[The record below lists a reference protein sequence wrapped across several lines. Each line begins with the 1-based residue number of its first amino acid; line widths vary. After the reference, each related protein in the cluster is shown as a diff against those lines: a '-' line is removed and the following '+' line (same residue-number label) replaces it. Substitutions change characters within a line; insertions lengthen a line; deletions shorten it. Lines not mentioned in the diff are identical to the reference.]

1 MLSVHTRALVKH
13 IESSSHEIH
22 DIALVSGE
30 HALVICTNST
40 LCKWNISN
48 CCLLAM
54 VEFRR
59 SPESSTNVGHRRL
72 LAYGPLNCI
81 WEYQWDTANPVT
93 HTHRL
98 ESSYIHNSQIAAWG
112 NRFVVLP
119 NNQAPIQIWNL
130 LTMRHIGKV
139 NICDEHINCVSL
151 NDCFLATGSREHSIR
166 VYSMHGLHPLRCITS
181 HRAEI
186 TGVQLAFHDKVV
198 SSSSDGTLMVH
209 ELHEGSLIWR
219 HRLNNP
225 VWSVGVLPCGSKIAC
240 GMDDGQVYVVS
251 PPPYMVQYLNDC
263 YYSSQLLHDA

>member
-1 MLSVHTRALVKH
+1 MTNSSSETSFSFNDGVKRIVPLSDGDRLFTMDNDRTFRMLSVHTRALVKH

-22 DIALVSGE
+22 DIALISGE
-30 HALVICTNST
+30 HVLVICTNST

-166 VYSMHGLHPLRCITS
+166 VYSMHTVACTLYAASRRTGLRS
-181 HRAEI
+181 QE
-186 TGVQLAFHDKVV
+186 
-198 SSSSDGTLMVH
+198 SS
-209 ELHEGSLIWR
+209 
-219 HRLNNP
+219 
-225 VWSVGVLPCGSKIAC
+225 
-240 GMDDGQVYVVS
+240 
-251 PPPYMVQYLNDC
+251 
-263 YYSSQLLHDA
+263 